1 MNTFLETIKIFFIA
15 IMCCTIKGDD
25 IDNQVYIKPRRPVRL
40 DIKNSSLTTY
50 LIQQHNALLS

>member
-1 MNTFLETIKIFFIA
+1 M
-15 IMCCTIKGDD
+15 KGND

-50 LIQQHNALLS
+50 LIQ